1 MNAKEKAALKR
12 ARFRVL
18 EQRLKDTNQA
28 YVDQLITRAE
38 WVKVNRE
45 IGAQAK
51 AWDLGVTL
59 PPFALEDAPEP
70 EEASK

>member
-1 MNAKEKAALKR
+1 MNAKQKEALKR

-28 YVDQLITRAE
+28 YVDQLVTRAE

-45 IGAQAK
+45 IVAQAK
-51 AWDLGVTL
+51 AWGLGVTL
-59 PPFALEDAPEP
+59 PPFALEDVP